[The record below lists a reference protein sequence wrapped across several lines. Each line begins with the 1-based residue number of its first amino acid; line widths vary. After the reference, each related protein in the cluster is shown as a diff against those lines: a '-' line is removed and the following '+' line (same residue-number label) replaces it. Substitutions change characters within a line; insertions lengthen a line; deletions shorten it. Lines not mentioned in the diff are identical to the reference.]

1 MKQVRVT
8 NSSKKVIAMPEALRK
23 KLPYLNAESDKVLN
37 LEDKEIEILQ
47 KLRKMG
53 ITVTDPSVKILNKA
67 GDDSLLSAQLRN
79 LQGLLSEEKEIT
91 RRLTEEKVELQKK
104 IEEME
109 NNYSNLQGLY
119 DAVMEEKNNLVTE
132 LAETKTKANNRIKSL
147 KEEIAALQSADI
159 SGKGGKK

>member
-53 ITVTDPSVKILNKA
+53 ITVTDPSVKILNKD